1 MIEHLFFLY
10 ADETEDEEANK
21 EYVEETNRDS
31 IMIAASKLVATEAVP
46 KVFFFFFL
54 IIQVSCLFIYG
65 KKV

>member
-46 KVFFFFFL
+46 KVFFFFF
-54 IIQVSCLFIYG
+54 
-65 KKV
+65 